1 MAAILIL
8 SGNLKPKTVIDAIWA
23 NNRQH
28 GPIEE
33 FHLVHS
39 PQSFAKPKCH
49 ASAIRQTLMTE
60 QFVTYPIRGVDHQ
73 PEGEQEPESD
83 YAARV
88 VREVVQAQPIRQIE
102 VIVDLSGARRPQSHA
117 LYAAANVCA
126 ISKIHMVDI
135 IDYDLCKQH
144 FLRDL
149 ELNKHYRLV
158 VFPPSKKVQE
168 LARECCVEY
177 RDYRSEIRRLS
188 EGLER
193 RSDSSTYSEL
203 RTHLLDAIEQ
213 LEQRRYRS
221 ALQALGC
228 AAEAALR
235 EFYCEFYR
243 QFCELELDPKHTYQE
258 GLTLHDLWHRIH
270 GLYQRL
276 PDDDVVNSEQALSL
290 WKAKPFV
297 EAMIALV
304 PFRNIASHARD
315 AKKPK
320 RRLSQQE
327 VFYALYLFS
336 AMLDAWLDVGGL
348 GTER

>member
-1 MAAILIL
+1 MAVILIL
-8 SGNLKPKTVIDAIWA
+8 SGNLRPKTVIDAIWA
-23 NNRQH
+23 NNLQH

-39 PQSFAKPKCH
+39 PQSYVRPDCR
-49 ASAIRQTLMTE
+49 ASAIRQELIAE
-60 QFVTYPIRGVDHQ
+60 RFVTYPIRGVDHR
-73 PEGEQEPESD
+73 PEGEEEPDSD

-88 VREVVQAQPIRQIE
+88 VREVVQAQPVRQTE

-135 IDYDLCKQH
+135 IDRDLCEQY

-158 VFPPSKKVQE
+158 AFPPSKKVQE

-188 EGLER
+188 ESLKR
-193 RSDSSTYSEL
+193 RPDSSAHTEL
-203 RTHLLDAIEQ
+203 RTHMLDAIEQ
-213 LEQRRYRS
+213 LEQRRYRL

-235 EFYCEFYR
+235 EFHR
-243 QFCELELDPKHTYQE
+243 QCCELDSKRTYQE
-258 GLTLHDLWHRIH
+258 GLMLYDLWGRIH
-270 GLYQRL
+270 GFYNDLSDELVASSQ
-276 PDDDVVNSEQALSL
+276 EALSL
-290 WKAKPFV
+290 WRLQPFV

-304 PFRNIASHARD
+304 PLRNIASHARG

-320 RRLSQQE
+320 LILSQQE
-327 VFYALYLFS
+327 VFYALYLLS
-336 AMLDAWLDVGGL
+336 TMLDAWLNAGGR
-348 GTER
+348 GTEGST

>member
-8 SGNLKPKTVIDAIWA
+8 SGNLRPKTVIDAIWA
-23 NNRQH
+23 NNFQY
-28 GPIEE
+28 GPIGE

-39 PQSFAKPKCH
+39 PQSFAKSGCR
-49 ASAIRQTLMTE
+49 ASEIRERLIGE
-60 QFVTYPIRGVDHQ
+60 QFVTYPIHGVDHQ
-73 PEGEQEPESD
+73 PEGEQEPDSD

-88 VREVVQAQPIRQIE
+88 VREVVRARPARQVD

-126 ISKIHMVDI
+126 IPKIHMVDP
-135 IDYDLCKQH
+135 IDYDLCKQR

-149 ELNKHYRLV
+149 ELNKQYRLV

-188 EGLER
+188 DNLER
-193 RSDSSTYSEL
+193 RPDSSTYSEL

-213 LEQRRYRS
+213 LEQRRYRP

-228 AAEAALR
+228 ATEAALR
-235 EFYCEFYR
+235 EFYHQFY
-243 QFCELELDPKHTYQE
+243 ELELDPKQTYQE

-270 GLYQRL
+270 RLYQKL
-276 PDDDVVNSEQALSL
+276 PDEVVLSSGQALSL

-304 PFRNIASHARD
+304 PLRNIASHARD

-320 RRLSQQE
+320 GRLSQQE
-327 VFYALYLFS
+327 VFYAFYLLS
-336 AMLDAWLDVGGL
+336 AVLDAWLDISGL
-348 GTER
+348 GTERWT

>member
-8 SGNLKPKTVIDAIWA
+8 SGNLRPKTVIDAIWA
-23 NNRQH
+23 NNFQH

-39 PQSFAKPKCH
+39 PQSFAKPGCR
-49 ASAIRQTLMTE
+49 ASEIRERLIGG

-88 VREVVQAQPIRQIE
+88 VREVVQAQPVRQVD

-117 LYAAANVCA
+117 LYAAANVCG
-126 ISKIHMVDI
+126 ISKIHMVDLM
-135 IDYDLCKQH
+135 DYDLCEKN

-149 ELNKHYRLV
+149 EINKHYRLI

-177 RDYRSEIRRLS
+177 RDYRSEIRHVS
-188 EGLER
+188 DSLEQHP
-193 RSDSSTYSEL
+193 DSSTYGEL

-213 LEQRRYRS
+213 LEQRRYRL

-235 EFYCEFYR
+235 EFYR
-243 QFCELELDPKHTYQE
+243 QCCELDPKRTYQE
-258 GLTLHDLWHRIH
+258 GLTLRDLWGRIH
-270 GLYQRL
+270 GFYQDL
-276 PDDDVVNSEQALSL
+276 SDDDVVKSEQALSL
-290 WKAKPFV
+290 WKPKAFV

-304 PFRNIASHARD
+304 PLRNIASHARD

-320 RRLSQQE
+320 RKLSQQE
-327 VFYALYLFS
+327 VFYALYLLS
-336 AMLDAWLDVGGL
+336 TMLDAWLEVSKL
-348 GTER
+348 GTEGRT

>member
-8 SGNLKPKTVIDAIWA
+8 SGNLTTKTVIDAIWV
-23 NNRQH
+23 NNLQH

-39 PQSFAKPKCH
+39 PQSYARPECR
-49 ASAIRQTLMTE
+49 ASAIQERLVKE
-60 QFVTYPIRGVDHQ
+60 KFVTYPIRSVDHQ
-73 PEGEQEPESD
+73 AEGAQEPDSD

-88 VREVVQAQPIRQIE
+88 VRDVVRDCAAKQIE

-126 ISKIHMVDI
+126 ISKIHMVDPI
-135 IDYDLCKQH
+135 EYDLCQQH

-149 ELNKHYRLV
+149 ELDKHYRLV
-158 VFPPSKKVQE
+158 VFPPSKKVRE
-168 LARECCVEY
+168 LAQECCVEY

-188 EGLER
+188 ERLEQQP
-193 RSDSSTYSEL
+193 DSGTYSEL
-203 RTHLLDAIEQ
+203 RTRILEGIEQ
-213 LEQRRYRS
+213 LEQRRYRP

-235 EFYCEFYR
+235 EFYR
-243 QFCELELDPKHTYQE
+243 QCCELKLDPKQTYKAD
-258 GLTLHDLWHRIH
+258 LTLQDLWNRIH
-270 GLYQRL
+270 GFYQNL
-276 PDDDVVNSEQALSL
+276 SDDIVVDSEQAFSL
-290 WKAKPFV
+290 WRPKPFV

-304 PFRNIASHARD
+304 PFRNIVSHAED
-315 AKKPK
+315 VKKPK

-327 VFYALYLFS
+327 VFYALYLLS
-336 AMLDAWLDVGGL
+336 TMLNAWLDVSEL
-348 GTER
+348 GTEG

>member
-8 SGNLKPKTVIDAIWA
+8 SGNLESKTVIDAIWA
-23 NNRQH
+23 NNLQY

-39 PQSFAKPKCH
+39 PESFAKPGCR
-49 ASAIRQTLMTE
+49 ASEIRERLIGE

-73 PEGEQEPESD
+73 PEGKQESESD

-88 VREVVQAQPIRQIE
+88 VREVVQAQPVRQVD

-126 ISKIHMVDI
+126 ISKIHMVDV

-158 VFPPSKKVQE
+158 VFPPSKKVRE
-168 LARECCVEY
+168 LARECCVEH

-188 EGLER
+188 DSLEQR
-193 RSDSSTYSEL
+193 PDSNTYGEL

-213 LEQRRYRS
+213 LEQRRYRL

-228 AAEAALR
+228 ATEAALR
-235 EFYCEFYR
+235 EFYR
-243 QFCELELDPKHTYQE
+243 QFCELELDPKRTYQE

-276 PDDDVVNSEQALSL
+276 PDDVVVNSEQALSL
-290 WKAKPFV
+290 WKPKPFV

-315 AKKPK
+315 IKKPR

-327 VFYALYLFS
+327 VFYALYLLS
-336 AMLDAWLDVGGL
+336 AMLDTWLEVSKL
-348 GTER
+348 GTEGRT